1 MEPPAALARV
11 ARIGRAKRCGIN
23 RHRSARPPQLTSA
36 WAALNYRG
44 DAVAIEFPAGDERM
58 AANITVSERA
68 ARRIGEILRQ
78 EPAGTMLRVS
88 VAGGGCSG
96 FQYKFDTE
104 HAKADDD
111 IVIERAGATVL
122 IDPVSVNYMAGAE
135 IDFVDDLIGSAF
147 KVHNPLATASCGC
160 GTSFAL

>member
-1 MEPPAALARV
+1 
-11 ARIGRAKRCGIN
+11 
-23 RHRSARPPQLTSA
+23 LTSA
-36 WAALNYRG
+36 SPALNYQV
-44 DAVAIEFPAGDERM
+44 DEVAIGAAVFCTMSPLEKSMTAGV
-58 AANITVSERA
+58 NVTERA
-68 ARRIGEILRQ
+68 AQRIGEILRQ

-104 HAKADDD
+104 RERADDD

-122 IDPVSVNYMAGAE
+122 IDPVSLNYMAGSE
-135 IDFVDDLIGSAF
+135 IDFVDDLIGSSF
-147 KVHNPLATASCGC
+147 KINNPKATASCGC